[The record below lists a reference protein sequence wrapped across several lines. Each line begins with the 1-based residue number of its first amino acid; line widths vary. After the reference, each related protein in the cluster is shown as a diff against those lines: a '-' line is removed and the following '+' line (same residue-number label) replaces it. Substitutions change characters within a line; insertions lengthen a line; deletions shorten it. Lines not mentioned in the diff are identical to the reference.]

1 MRAAGSSRTGR
12 IIAVGVLA
20 IAGAGVA
27 VLLRGDD
34 EPGLSQAGDIST
46 TSVTSAPASTSS
58 TGGPTVTS
66 GGTGTSVTT
75 ASTMN
80 AAAPWRA
87 GKLATAPA
95 PWLEA
100 WGRAK
105 NRRTCALLA
114 PADAGANM
122 AGAGATF
129 DRVNGDA
136 GWDVY
141 LRRGPYV
148 IEILGLFDAA
158 DAPRQGRDFEKKW
171 PDGSVASYGPDSS
184 GGGPQPEEGAFEAVL
199 VVPGQSCGYRIYD
212 SQGKDHLEFVL
223 DHLRFVQGAP

>member
-1 MRAAGSSRTGR
+1 
-12 IIAVGVLA
+12 VGALV
-20 IAGAGVA
+20 IAGAAVA
-27 VLLRGDD
+27 VLLWGDD

-46 TSVTSAPASTSS
+46 TSTTSAGASTSS
-58 TGGPTVTS
+58 TAGTTVTS
-66 GGTGTSVTT
+66 RGSGTSVTT
-75 ASTMN
+75 STSS
-80 AAAPWRA
+80 AAALGAPWRSA
-87 GKLATAPA
+87 KLANAPA
-95 PWLEA
+95 GWLEA

-122 AGAGATF
+122 AGAGATA

-158 DAPRQGRDFEKKW
+158 DAPKEGRDFEKKW
-171 PDGSVASYGPDSS
+171 PDGSVARYGEDQ
-184 GGGPQPEEGAFEAVL
+184 GGFEAVL
-199 VVPGQSCGYRIYD
+199 VIPGQGCGYRIYD
-212 SQGKDHLEFVL
+212 SQGKEHLEFVL